1 MTLRQLAADV
11 VRGAVTATDLVERSL
26 DRVRASDG
34 ALGAVVLTCPDRALE
49 QAAAVDRDRGRARL
63 PLAGLPLLVKDSQDV
78 AGLMT
83 SHGSWLHADAP
94 PAAATSVG
102 PARLEAAGAVVVG
115 KTNVPELCAEGFTDN
130 PRFGST
136 ANPWDTTWNA
146 GGSSG
151 GAAAALA
158 AGLCSLVTASDG
170 GGSARIPAAWCGLL
184 GLKPTQGLLG
194 RDPIPAWM
202 DVSTDS
208 VLAQTVDDLRLL
220 LRILCGPV
228 DGDLSSVVPA
238 GGARTPL
245 TRLVAMPRFV
255 DRGDLPTPVAAAFTR
270 AVEGLV
276 DALGVPAEMKEPFV
290 RAGDP
295 DRDWFTLTSTEQAW
309 LLGERVL
316 HERSA
321 EMDPL
326 VHGYLLRGLA
336 TSTQEYL
343 AARRR
348 RYAYAAELDAALAPG
363 VVLVTP
369 TVTVEGIARGGWLPG
384 RRSRGSHVSV
394 FNTMVQNLTGHPAL
408 SLPAGLLA
416 GGLPFG
422 LQVTARRWDDHVLL
436 DLAEAWERHSPWP
449 LTAPGYEPFPG

>member
-1 MTLRQLAADV
+1 MTLRGLAADV
-11 VRGAVTATDLVERSL
+11 ARGAVTATELVERSL
-26 DRVRASDG
+26 DRVQASDG
-34 ALGAVVLTCPDRALE
+34 ELGAVVLTCPDRALE
-49 QAAAVDRDRGRARL
+49 RAAGVDRDRDRVRL

-78 AGLMT
+78 EGLPT

-94 PAAATSVG
+94 PAATTSSS

-130 PRFGST
+130 PRFGAT
-136 ANPWDTTWNA
+136 ANPWDPAWNA

-151 GAAAALA
+151 GAGAALA

-202 DVSTDS
+202 DISTDS

-220 LRILCGPV
+220 LGILRGPV
-228 DGDLSSVVPA
+228 DGDLMSAVPPA
-238 GGARTPL
+238 ATTAAP

-255 DRGDLPTPVAAAFTR
+255 DRGDLPSPVAAAFGR
-270 AVEGLV
+270 AVEALA
-276 DALGVPAEMKEPFV
+276 DALGARAEV
-290 RAGDP
+290 RDPLVHAGDP

-309 LLGERVL
+309 LLGEQVL
-316 HERSA
+316 HERA
-321 EMDPL
+321 DEMDPL

-336 TSTQEYL
+336 TSAQDYL

-348 RYAYAAELDAALAPG
+348 RYAYAAELDVALAPG
-363 VVLVTP
+363 AVLVTP

-408 SLPAGLLA
+408 SLPAGQLP

-422 LQVTARRWDDHVLL
+422 LQVTARRWDDHVLI
-436 DLAEAWERHSPWP
+436 DVAEAWERHSPWP
-449 LTAPGYEPFPG
+449 LTAPGYETFAG